1 MSPNSIK
8 IHNIIPLIQHDIL
21 AYSADFNLLPAVD
34 PIQTRGTH
42 YIKSHQN
49 QTTMN
54 LTNSFHL
61 FDDQSM

>member
-8 IHNIIPLIQHDIL
+8 IHNIIPLVQHDIL

-42 YIKSHQN
+42 YIESHQN